1 VTENADA
8 RLARVETALQ
18 TLVEEVRLLR
28 DSMQDV
34 GSRLTRLEES
44 TRDAVPQVWRLRERV
59 AELEKETEGIKL
71 QLEQLKS
78 DNEKQRQD
86 YEKRQVTTGNRWW
99 DIVKMALNPIIAGL
113 VGAWLALRWPR

>member
-1 VTENADA
+1 MTENADA

-34 GSRLTRLEES
+34 GNRLTRLEES

>member
-1 VTENADA
+1 MTENADV
-8 RLARVETALQ
+8 RLARVEEKLDV
-18 TLVEEVRLLR
+18 LVTEVGGLR
-28 DSMQDV
+28 NDMKSV
-34 GSRLTRLEES
+34 GNRLTRLEES
-44 TRDAVPQVWRLRERV
+44 TKDAMPQAWKLRDKA
-59 AELEKETEGIKL
+59 AELEKETESIKL

-86 YEKRQVTTGNRWW
+86 YEKRQATTGNRWW

>member
-1 VTENADA
+1 MTENADV
-8 RLARVETALQ
+8 RLARVEEKLDV
-18 TLVEEVRLLR
+18 LVTEVGGLR
-28 DSMQDV
+28 NDMKSV
-34 GSRLTRLEES
+34 GNRLTRLEES
-44 TRDAVPQVWRLRERV
+44 TKDAMPQVWKLRDKA
-59 AELEKETEGIKL
+59 AELEKETESIKL

-86 YEKRQVTTGNRWW
+86 YEKRQATTGNRWW

>member
-1 VTENADA
+1 VTENADV
-8 RLARVETALQ
+8 RLARVEEKLDV
-18 TLVEEVRLLR
+18 LVTEMGGLR
-28 DSMQDV
+28 NDMKSV
-34 GSRLTRLEES
+34 GNRLTRLEES
-44 TRDAVPQVWRLRERV
+44 TKDAMPQVWKLRDKA
-59 AELEKETEGIKL
+59 AELEKETESIKL

-86 YEKRQVTTGNRWW
+86 YEKRQATTGNRWW

>member
-1 VTENADA
+1 VTENADV
-8 RLARVETALQ
+8 RLARVEEKLDV
-18 TLVEEVRLLR
+18 LVTEVGGLR
-28 DSMQDV
+28 NDMKSV
-34 GSRLTRLEES
+34 GNRLTRLEES
-44 TRDAVPQVWRLRERV
+44 TKDAMPQVWKLRDKA
-59 AELEKETEGIKL
+59 AELEKETESIKL

-86 YEKRQVTTGNRWW
+86 YEKRQATTGNRWW

>member
-1 VTENADA
+1 MTENADV
-8 RLARVETALQ
+8 RLARVEEKLDV
-18 TLVEEVRLLR
+18 LVTEVGGLR
-28 DSMQDV
+28 NDMQSV
-34 GSRLTRLEES
+34 GNRLTRLEES
-44 TRDAVPQVWRLRERV
+44 TKDAMPQVWKLRDKV
-59 AELEKETEGIKL
+59 AELEKETESIKL

-86 YEKRQVTTGNRWW
+86 YEKRQATTGNRWW

>member
-1 VTENADA
+1 MTENADA

-99 DIVKMALNPIIAGL
+99 DIVKMVLTPLISGLIGAGL
-113 VGAWLALRWPR
+113 ALWWRR

>member
-1 VTENADA
+1 MTENADV
-8 RLARVETALQ
+8 RLARVEEKLDV
-18 TLVEEVRLLR
+18 LVTEVGGLR
-28 DSMQDV
+28 NDMKSV
-34 GSRLTRLEES
+34 GNRLTRLEES
-44 TRDAVPQVWRLRERV
+44 TKDAMPQVWKLRDKA
-59 AELEKETEGIKL
+59 AELEKETESIKL

>member
-1 VTENADA
+1 MTENADA

-34 GSRLTRLEES
+34 GNRLTRLEES

-59 AELEKETEGIKL
+59 AELEKETENIKL

-113 VGAWLALRWPR
+113 VGAVLALWWRR

>member
-1 VTENADA
+1 MTENADV
-8 RLARVETALQ
+8 RLARVEEKLDV
-18 TLVEEVRLLR
+18 LVTEVGGLR
-28 DSMQDV
+28 NDMKSV
-34 GSRLTRLEES
+34 GNRLTRLEES
-44 TRDAVPQVWRLRERV
+44 TKDAMPQVWKLRDKV
-59 AELEKETEGIKL
+59 AELEKETESIKL

-86 YEKRQVTTGNRWW
+86 YEKRQATTGNRWW

>member
-1 VTENADA
+1 MTENADA